1 MDTTIAPASLRPTS
15 GPGADDLVASPG
27 AADAGAAAHFQSLM
41 EPSGTPAAT
50 DVGASAAVQPVEG
63 PRTLGDKMLGG
74 LQNLSS
80 DLQDTWQSISK
91 VLNDANGTF
100 STQDMLKVQMSLA
113 TMSIQ
118 YEMLG
123 KAASRSTQNIDQLV
137 KLQ

>member
-1 MDTTIAPASLRPTS
+1 MDTTIAPVSLRQTPAL
-15 GPGADDLVASPG
+15 GADDLVASPG
-27 AADAGAAAHFQSLM
+27 AADVGAAARFQSLM
-41 EPSGTPAAT
+41 EQPGTPAVA
-50 DVGASAAVQPVEG
+50 DADAAVQPVEG

-74 LQNLSS
+74 LQNLST
-80 DLQDTWQSISK
+80 DLQDTWKSITE
-91 VLNDANGTF
+91 VLDGKNGVF